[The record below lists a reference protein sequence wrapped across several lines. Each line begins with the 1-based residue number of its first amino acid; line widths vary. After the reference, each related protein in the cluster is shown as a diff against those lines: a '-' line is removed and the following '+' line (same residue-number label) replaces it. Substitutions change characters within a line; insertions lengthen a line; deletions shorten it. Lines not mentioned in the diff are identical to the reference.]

1 MTQRSSLEGIVAV
14 VFDKDGVLADSEP
27 INLKSL
33 RQVFASHGYRFG
45 SEIDRQV
52 VGRHPKDYFPAIARQ
67 FGLST
72 ARQETMY
79 AEKEALYARMWEE
92 DGSLFDGVH
101 EVLADVRSRVSRLG
115 IATSATRAELDAF
128 LARFELAGFFDL
140 TLSRDDVAR
149 PKPAPDIYLSAARAF
164 GTDPRNILVV
174 EDSEPGVTSA
184 HAAGTFCIAV
194 GGARLA
200 PGTRVLADRTIATL
214 RDLPA
219 LLGDLGRG

>member
-1 MTQRSSLEGIVAV
+1 MTQCSSIQNIAAV
-14 VFDKDGVLADSEP
+14 VFDKDGVLADSEA
-27 INLKSL
+27 INVKSL
-33 RQVFASHGYRFG
+33 RDVFASHGYSFG
-45 SEIDRQV
+45 PNVDREI

-67 FGLST
+67 FGLSK

-79 AEKEALYARMWEE
+79 AEKEALYARMWDEE
-92 DGSLFDGVH
+92 GSLFDGVH
-101 EVLADVRSRVSRLG
+101 EVLAHVRGRVSRLG
-115 IATSATRAELDAF
+115 IATSATRPELDAF
-128 LARFELAGFFDL
+128 LARFGLADFFEL
-140 TLSRDDVAR
+140 TLSRDEVDR

-194 GGARLA
+194 GGAHLA
-200 PGTRVLADRTIATL
+200 PGTLALADRTIADL

-219 LLGDLGRG
+219 LLGDLGRA

>member
-1 MTQRSSLEGIVAV
+1 MTQRPSLEDIVAV

-33 RQVFASHGYRFG
+33 RQVFAGYGYRVG
-45 SEIDRQV
+45 AEIDRQV

-92 DGSLFDGVH
+92 NGSLFDGVH
-101 EVLADVRSRVSRLG
+101 EVLTDVRGRVSHLG

-128 LARFELAGFFDL
+128 LARFDLAGFFDL

-149 PKPAPDIYLSAARAF
+149 PKPAPDIYLRAARTF
-164 GTDPRNILVV
+164 GIDPRNILVV
-174 EDSEPGVTSA
+174 EDSEPGVASA
-184 HAAGTFCIAV
+184 HAAGAVCIAV
-194 GGARLA
+194 GGAHLA
-200 PGTRVLADRTIATL
+200 PGALALADRTIATL

-219 LLGDLGRG
+219 LLGDLGRR